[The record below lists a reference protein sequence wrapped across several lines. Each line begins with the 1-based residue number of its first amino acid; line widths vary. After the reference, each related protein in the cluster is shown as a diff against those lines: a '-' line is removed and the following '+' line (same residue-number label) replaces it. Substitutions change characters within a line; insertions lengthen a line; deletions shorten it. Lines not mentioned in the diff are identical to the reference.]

1 MAWKAKK
8 PKGYVGLNTGFV
20 ANKEQL
26 EWYRYCIKEGI
37 IIAPVPNSQG
47 LFAEEWRIGVS
58 FMPNFRKVYNTP
70 TIWIS
75 DNVWQEVFNTMK
87 YYYDKRK
94 Q

>member
-26 EWYRYCIKEGI
+26 EWFRYCISQGI
-37 IIAPVPNSQG
+37 IIAPEPTSQG
-47 LFAEEWRIGVS
+47 LFAEEWRIAIS
-58 FMPNFRKVYNTP
+58 FMANFRKLHKTP
-70 TIWIS
+70 TVWIS
-75 DNVWQEVFNTMK
+75 ENVWQEVFNTMK
-87 YYYDKRK
+87 FYYDKRK